1 MRGCHVLKSLFL
13 SLAAMTAT
21 PIMAAGLQVTPIML
35 EIGKSQ
41 PSDGLWLSNTGSNP
55 LHAQVRVF
63 EWTQHNNKDVLQ
75 TTRNFVASPPLIQI
89 DAGQKQFIRLVRTGQ
104 QQNPQETAYRIVVDE
119 LPLENDTRKGV
130 TFVLRYSVPVFI
142 QGSQEKQDVK
152 LDWKIS
158 SNANKAAVL
167 SVTNTGNTRAQL
179 SGLSFTHSKG
189 KTVSLNNGLVGYVL
203 GNSSMQ
209 WEIAPKAQLF
219 AAGGVL
225 GVRVNGKPQQIPIS
239 GLNR

>member
-1 MRGCHVLKSLFL
+1 MRGGHVLKSLFL

-179 SGLSFTHSKG
+179 SGLSFTPSKG

>member
-1 MRGCHVLKSLFL
+1 MRGGHVLKSLFL

-104 QQNPQETAYRIVVDE
+104 QQNPQETAYRH
-119 LPLENDTRKGV
+119 LL
-130 TFVLRYSVPVFI
+130 S
-142 QGSQEKQDVK
+142 K
-152 LDWKIS
+152 LKKTPIPS
-158 SNANKAAVL
+158 SRL
-167 SVTNTGNTRAQL
+167 IDFR
-179 SGLSFTHSKG
+179 H
-189 KTVSLNNGLVGYVL
+189 
-203 GNSSMQ
+203 
-209 WEIAPKAQLF
+209 
-219 AAGGVL
+219 
-225 GVRVNGKPQQIPIS
+225 
-239 GLNR
+239 